1 MKRETL
7 EILLALESGKISVIE
22 AHGKIM
28 ANCALILNDCIS
40 QRQEVLMSPM
50 RFDGVHVEK
59 LAEVFRRNGIE
70 LEPIF

>member
-7 EILLALESGKISVIE
+7 EILLALELGKISVIE

-28 ANCALILNDCIS
+28 ANCALILNECMS

-59 LAEVFRRNGIE
+59 LTEVFRRNGIE

>member
-7 EILLALESGKISVIE
+7 EILLALESGKISAIE

-28 ANCALILNDCIS
+28 ANCALILNDCMS
-40 QRQEVLMSPM
+40 QRQEVLMNPI